1 MKMQLGSVRNC
12 LLLCFTLLAL
22 AGCKSPNRTTPLQGI
37 PVAAIETELNSLLQ
51 TWYPR
56 IIDTIHGGYWT
67 NFEYDWTLSSNQ
79 DKMLVTQARGLWTAS
94 RAARVYPDNPVYK
107 KAADHGYQFLTG
119 SMWDTEHG
127 GFYQYYFSDSSQ
139 TVDPSFKLT
148 YGNAFALFALAEYAQ
163 INKDPQVLEWVNKA
177 FGWLENYAHDPVGK
191 GYFNITIPENVAE
204 YGFSVQDAVKRA
216 AWGGPDLKD
225 QNTSIHLLEAFTAT
239 FQVLPEEPVRARL
252 AEMLDLIRDT
262 MVNPS
267 GYLNLFFSKNWEP
280 VSTKDSS
287 RASILKNI
295 HLDHISFGHNI
306 ETAYLL
312 VDASR
317 TLHGDPDQATLEIAK
332 KLIDHTLAYGFD
344 QNYYG
349 LYDKGYTFS
358 PGDKIEI
365 VDSTKTWWA
374 QAEAW
379 HALALFSTLYP
390 KEKAYREAIPKMWS
404 YITQEII
411 DHQYGGWYNNGLD
424 KSPGNKTRS
433 KAHPW
438 KSCYHD
444 GRALFLVL
452 SYAEKKE

>member
-1 MKMQLGSVRNC
+1 MQFCSVRNC
-12 LLLCFTLLAL
+12 LLLSFAALTL
-22 AGCKSPNRTTPLQGI
+22 AGCKSPDRTAPLQGV

-51 TWYPR
+51 AWYPR

-119 SMWDTEHG
+119 CMWDTEHG

-191 GYFNITIPENVAE
+191 GYFNITIPENIAE

-216 AWGGPDLKD
+216 AWGGPDGKD

-239 FQVLPEEPVRARL
+239 YQVLPEEPVRARL

-262 MVNPS
+262 MVNSS

-424 KSPGNKTRS
+424 KSPGNKTML

>member
-1 MKMQLGSVRNC
+1 MKMQSCLFRNC
-12 LLLCFTLLAL
+12 LLLCFAALAL
-22 AGCKSPNRTTPLQGI
+22 VGCKSPDRTAPLKGV
-37 PVAAIETELNSLLQ
+37 PVAAIETELNNLLQ

-119 SMWDTEHG
+119 CMWDTEHG

-148 YGNAFALFALAEYAQ
+148 YGNAFALFALAEYAK

-177 FGWLENYAHDPVGK
+177 FSWLENYAHDPVGK

-204 YGFSVQDAVKRA
+204 YGFSVQEAVKRA
-216 AWGGPDLKD
+216 AWGEPDWKD
-225 QNTSIHLLEAFTAT
+225 QNTSIHLLEAFTNT
-239 FQVLPEEPVRARL
+239 YQVFPEEPVRGRL

-262 MVNPS
+262 MVNQS

-280 VSTKDSS
+280 LSYQDSS

-295 HLDHISFGHNI
+295 YLDHISFGHNI

-317 TLHGDPDQATLEIAK
+317 TLYGGPDQATLEIAK
-332 KLIDHTLAYGFD
+332 KLIDHTLAFGFD

-358 PGDKIEI
+358 PGAKIEI

-390 KEKAYREAIPKMWS
+390 KEKVYREAIPKMWS

-424 KSPGNKTRS
+424 KSPGNKTML